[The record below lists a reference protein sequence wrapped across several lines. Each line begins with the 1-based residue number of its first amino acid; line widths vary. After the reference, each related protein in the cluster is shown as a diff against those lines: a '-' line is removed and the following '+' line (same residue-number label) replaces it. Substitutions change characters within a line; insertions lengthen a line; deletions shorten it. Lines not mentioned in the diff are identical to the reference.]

1 MLFRVFNVHK
11 SNRFIERS
19 FNDCYNL
26 RPDHLQLGLLKVLPG
41 TEMMEN
47 AGWLEH
53 RYYDFMTTAP
63 IDVTEELKRL
73 PTADF
78 HLCCA
83 LMTMLLREDHFSN
96 GSFVDR
102 IADGSVDRIILR
114 MKTLRTCQ
122 SIVAVVN
129 VFLSLN

>member
-1 MLFRVFNVHK
+1 MEDITGVCNAIAT
-11 SNRFIERS
+11 IESMRTAGNNES
-19 FNDCYNL
+19 VYY
-26 RPDHLQLGLLKVLPG
+26 K
-41 TEMMEN
+41 MMEK

-96 GSFVDR
+96 GSFEYR
-102 IADGSVDRIILR
+102 IADGSVDRILSR
-114 MKTLRTCQ
+114 MKTLKTC
-122 SIVAVVN
+122 
-129 VFLSLN
+129 

>member
-1 MLFRVFNVHK
+1 MEDITEAG
-11 SNRFIERS
+11 SAISIIESMRTAG
-19 FNDCYNL
+19 DDVRTYY
-26 RPDHLQLGLLKVLPG
+26 
-41 TEMMEN
+41 EMMEN

-83 LMTMLLREDHFSN
+83 LMTMLLREDHFCN
-96 GSFVDR
+96 GAFEHNIANGCVDR
-102 IADGSVDRIILR
+102 ILSR
-114 MKTLRTCQ
+114 MKMLQ
-122 SIVAVVN
+122 MH
-129 VFLSLN
+129 

>member
-1 MLFRVFNVHK
+1 MEDITEAG
-11 SNRFIERS
+11 SAISIIESMRTAGDNES
-19 FNDCYNL
+19 AYY
-26 RPDHLQLGLLKVLPG
+26 
-41 TEMMEN
+41 EMMEN

-96 GSFVDR
+96 DSFEHR
-102 IADGSVDRIILR
+102 IADGSVDRILSR
-114 MKTLRTCQ
+114 MKMLQ
-122 SIVAVVN
+122 MH
-129 VFLSLN
+129 

>member
-1 MLFRVFNVHK
+1 MEDITEAG
-11 SNRFIERS
+11 SAISIIESMRTAGDNES
-19 FNDCYNL
+19 AYY
-26 RPDHLQLGLLKVLPG
+26 
-41 TEMMEN
+41 EMMEN

-83 LMTMLLREDHFSN
+83 LMTMLLREDHFCN

-102 IADGSVDRIILR
+102 IADGSVDRILSR
-114 MKTLRTCQ
+114 MKTLKTC
-122 SIVAVVN
+122 
-129 VFLSLN
+129 